1 MKLPSLLAAALLT
14 LPAAAQTPAAT
25 PDSPPPYRAAVGV
38 LGSYRTVGL
47 LGEVRARGPWAL
59 KLAAVRQSDGTIPGE
74 YSTAGLGLLT
84 YYLPTHL
91 KAVEPMIG
99 VGGLYSRYHWQ
110 QHGGRGHV
118 RDLNVG
124 GGFGANVRFHRHL
137 RTGLQLFVA
146 NGFRAEYD
154 EGGATMR
161 KTGRRLLVLPAL
173 TLEVL
178 L

>member
-1 MKLPSLLAAALLT
+1 MKLLLLLASPLLA
-14 LPAAAQTPAAT
+14 LPAAAQTPAAA
-25 PDSPPPYRAAVGV
+25 PDSPPPYRVAGGV

-47 LGEVRARGPWAL
+47 LGEVRAGGPWAL
-59 KLAAVRQSDGTIPGE
+59 KVAAVRQSDGTIPGE
-74 YSTAGLGLLT
+74 HSTAALGLLT

-91 KAVEPMIG
+91 KAVEPLLG

-110 QHGGRGHV
+110 QRGGRGTLPDV
-118 RDLNVG
+118 NVG

-154 EGGATMR
+154 AAAATMR

>member
-1 MKLPSLLAAALLT
+1 MKFPLLLAAALLAR
-14 LPAAAQTPAAT
+14 PAVAQTPAA
-25 PDSPPPYRAAVGV
+25 PSDSPPYRVAVGV

-59 KLAAVRQSDGTIPGE
+59 KLAAVRQSDGTVPGE
-74 YSTAGLGLLT
+74 YSAAGIGLLT
-84 YYLPTHL
+84 YYLPTAL
-91 KAVEPMIG
+91 KTVEPMIG

-110 QHGGRGHV
+110 QRGGRGNVHDV
-118 RDLNVG
+118 NVG
-124 GGFGANVRFHRHL
+124 GSFGANVRFHPHL

-154 EGGATMR
+154 EGAATMR
-161 KTGRRLLVLPAL
+161 KAGRRLLVLPAL
-173 TLEVL
+173 ALEVL